1 MTNYPVRKVT
11 PPEELRRLGAI
22 NQPGLML
29 RFHIA
34 RDFIAM
40 GEAFRSERH
49 SFSPAIDPIK
59 MLERV
64 IQFAPATD
72 ADAMKLL
79 RCSFADYP
87 LSMRVAALDFLLRR
101 RPRGIGQRYSPR

>member
-1 MTNYPVRKVT
+1 
-11 PPEELRRLGAI
+11 
-22 NQPGLML
+22 ML
-29 RFHIA
+29 RFHIV

-40 GEAFRSERH
+40 GEAFRSGRQ

-72 ADAMKLL
+72 ADALKLL
-79 RCSFADYP
+79 RASFPGCP

-101 RPRGIGQRYSPR
+101 RARGIGRRYSPR

>member
-1 MTNYPVRKVT
+1 
-11 PPEELRRLGAI
+11 
-22 NQPGLML
+22 
-29 RFHIA
+29 
-34 RDFIAM
+34 M

-72 ADAMKLL
+72 ADALKLL
-79 RCSFADYP
+79 RSSFPDYP

-101 RPRGIGQRYSPR
+101 RARGVGQRYSPRYACRTRSSTSSASPLPASVMRPFSST